1 MIKVHTDHD
10 NRRIENVGVLREFV
24 DRESEFL
31 TTGSETVSGVLKE
44 PSKKE
49 KKVPPVGPTF
59 VTQKPSASSQTTV
72 GHARCVM
79 ANMGFGLVRAL
90 TK

>member
-1 MIKVHTDHD
+1 MTTVKLKMWEH
-10 NRRIENVGVLREFV
+10 RQFV

-31 TTGSETVSGVLKE
+31 TTALEPISGVFKE

-59 VTQKPSASSQTTV
+59 VTLDPSSIRRNEV
-72 GHARCVM
+72 GHPRCVM
-79 ANMGFGLVRAL
+79 ANKGFGLVRAL
-90 TK
+90 RK